1 MRGVNPK
8 TIELT
13 DAQIDNLIEL
23 LDMNFIKIIRE
34 DEEVD
39 NMDYIVSMCDVFVK
53 LKKAKEEGK

>member
-1 MRGVNPK
+1 MK

-34 DEEVD
+34 DEEID
-39 NMDYIVSMCDVFVK
+39 NMDYLISTCDVFVK

>member
-1 MRGVNPK
+1 MK

-13 DAQIDNLIEL
+13 DAQIYNLIEL

-34 DEEVD
+34 DEEID
-39 NMDYIVSMCDVFVK
+39 NTDYLISMCDVFVK